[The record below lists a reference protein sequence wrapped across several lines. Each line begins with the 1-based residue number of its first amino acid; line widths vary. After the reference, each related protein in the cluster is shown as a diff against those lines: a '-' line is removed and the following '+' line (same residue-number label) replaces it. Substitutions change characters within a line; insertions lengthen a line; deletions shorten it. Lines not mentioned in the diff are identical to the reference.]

1 VKPKSV
7 KSPKVK
13 KDDNTLKTSVLVSQ
27 LSDVVQNHTHNFLDN
42 SVVAVE
48 PLLAASSILV
58 IICSGWNT

>member
-1 VKPKSV
+1 VKTTSV

-27 LSDVVQNHTHNFLDN
+27 LSDVVQNHTHNFLNN

-58 IICSGWNT
+58 IICSG